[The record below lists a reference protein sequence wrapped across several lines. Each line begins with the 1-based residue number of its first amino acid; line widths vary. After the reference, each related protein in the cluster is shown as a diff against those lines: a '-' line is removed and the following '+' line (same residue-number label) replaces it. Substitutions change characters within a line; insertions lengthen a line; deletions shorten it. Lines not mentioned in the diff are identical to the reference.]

1 MEMML
6 VGQNEE
12 KAVGDL
18 ITLSVYIIS
27 HINGLGNRCSL
38 AKQSRME
45 GVLWL
50 LPVKNCYSI
59 LPDFNT
65 VLTVKDSLIGN
76 SHSHTNTLS
85 GKCPF
90 VFATHLGFSAQQS
103 ARKVRRQEGR

>member
-27 HINGLGNRCSL
+27 HINGLGNRCSP

-45 GVLWL
+45 GTLWL
-50 LPVKNCYSI
+50 LSRKNCYSI
-59 LPDFNT
+59 PPDLDT
-65 VLTVKDSLIGN
+65 VLRAKDLLIDN
-76 SHSHTNTLS
+76 SHSHINTLHE
-85 GKCPF
+85 KCPF
-90 VFATHLGFSAQQS
+90 V
-103 ARKVRRQEGR
+103 QEPYLQ